1 MNTEQVRQEIDHLSK
16 LIEKRRKAN
25 NKRLGPLCSV
35 ICASDP
41 DLNFLTPEERDR
53 FHELKL
59 QLPSQWEEVQAAKA
73 RLAARVAD
81 RKRRVS

>member
-16 LIEKRRKAN
+16 LIEERRKSN
-25 NKRLGPLCSV
+25 NRHLGPLCSV

-41 DLNFLTPEERDR
+41 DINFLTPEERDR

-59 QLPSQWEEVQAAKA
+59 KLPSHGEEAQAAKA
-73 RLAARVAD
+73 RLAVRVAD
-81 RKRRVS
+81 RKRRAS